1 MVAEIILNSNAKEL
15 NRVFDYNIPETM
27 VYKAMV
33 GSRVF
38 VQFGNR
44 KQLEEGFIIG
54 IKESSEFKLKSI
66 EKIVNENGL
75 TEEKVELAKW
85 MARRYFCNISEC
97 IKLMLP
103 PGTTTKIIENRIKE
117 KNENFVT
124 IIDEEVVESD
134 IEEDKFKSAKQV
146 RILKFLLDNGETNLA
161 DLLLFTDTTRD
172 AVKAL
177 EKKNYITI
185 EKKQVERNPFFHKVE
200 RQLKKLEFTEEQQNA
215 YNEISNKMD
224 KNKYEEYLIYGVTGS
239 GKTEIYLQ
247 LIEKALNNN
256 KTSIMLVP
264 EISLTPQTVDRFI
277 ARFGEENIAVL
288 HSKLSIGERF
298 DQWNKI
304 KSGQAKIVIGA
315 RSAIFAPVQNL
326 GIIIIDE
333 EHDSSYKSES
343 TPRYNAKDVA
353 RYLCY
358 ESNIPLVLGSAT
370 PDTGSLY
377 RTMKKQSVLL
387 RLNKRANNAKLP
399 EIEVVDLREELSKK
413 NKSMLSEKLQESIKE
428 NLENKKQTILFL
440 NRRGFSTFVMC
451 RDCGY
456 TAKCKNCD
464 ITLTYHKSTNKL
476 KCHYCGYETK
486 VITKCPECG
495 SENIRYF
502 GTGTQKL
509 ESEINSLFPEAKTIR
524 MDVDTVTKKNSH
536 EKILTD
542 FKENKADIL
551 IGTQM
556 VVKGHHFPNVTLVG
570 VIAADG
576 SLNMNDYRANEIT
589 FQILTQVAGRA
600 GRGEDAGKVIIQTYN
615 PDSFTIECVK
625 QQNEEMFYNTE
636 MRLRKQLKYPPFC
649 DIIVIGVS
657 SKDEQITMKVAQSL
671 HKYLKDRVE
680 NENIGIMLYKALPA
694 PIDKIKNKYRW
705 RILIKCKFGEDII
718 DLMNNT
724 MDKAQTIKY
733 CKNGDANISID
744 VNPTNMI

>member
-134 IEEDKFKSAKQV
+134 IEENKFKSAKQV
-146 RILKFLLDNGETNLA
+146 RILKFLLDNGETNMA

-200 RQLKKLEFTEEQQNA
+200 RQSKKLEFTEEQQNA

-456 TAKCKNCD
+456 TAK
-464 ITLTYHKSTNKL
+464 I
-476 KCHYCGYETK
+476 
-486 VITKCPECG
+486 
-495 SENIRYF
+495 
-502 GTGTQKL
+502 
-509 ESEINSLFPEAKTIR
+509 
-524 MDVDTVTKKNSH
+524 
-536 EKILTD
+536 
-542 FKENKADIL
+542 
-551 IGTQM
+551 
-556 VVKGHHFPNVTLVG
+556 
-570 VIAADG
+570 
-576 SLNMNDYRANEIT
+576 
-589 FQILTQVAGRA
+589 GRA
-600 GRGEDAGKVIIQTYN
+600 HV
-615 PDSFTIECVK
+615 
-625 QQNEEMFYNTE
+625 
-636 MRLRKQLKYPPFC
+636 
-649 DIIVIGVS
+649 
-657 SKDEQITMKVAQSL
+657 
-671 HKYLKDRVE
+671 
-680 NENIGIMLYKALPA
+680 
-694 PIDKIKNKYRW
+694 
-705 RILIKCKFGEDII
+705 
-718 DLMNNT
+718 
-724 MDKAQTIKY
+724 
-733 CKNGDANISID
+733 
-744 VNPTNMI
+744 